1 MGLGKVISERLDKPL
16 EIEPRLQE
24 RLQNSRLER
33 RALA

>member
-1 MGLGKVISERLDKPL
+1 VDLGKVISERLDKPL

-24 RLQNSRLER
+24 QLQNSRFEK